1 MSWSYVGVV
10 TIIIQLELI
19 QFLSFFYLS
28 MNRML
33 DQYINILSE
42 GKEIGTIA
50 TLLTDYKGGEGETL
64 Y

>member
-1 MSWSYVGVV
+1 M